1 MVSGLSLCCVTVT
14 CNHGTADCAM
24 FFVCGP
30 DAHIIL
36 FEAVISEEGY
46 LIFIDLWQV
55 ERAKAFLMLRKLLM
69 DHSSNLMM
77 SVYITAFIDIR
88 ERSIIC

>member
-46 LIFIDLWQV
+46 LI
-55 ERAKAFLMLRKLLM
+55 
-69 DHSSNLMM
+69 S
-77 SVYITAFIDIR
+77 
-88 ERSIIC
+88 

>member
-36 FEAVISEEGY
+36 FEAVIRRGISD
-46 LIFIDLWQV
+46 FHSLWQV
-55 ERAKAFLMLRKLLM
+55 ERAKAFLMLRKL
-69 DHSSNLMM
+69 HNGSQ
-77 SVYITAFIDIR
+77 
-88 ERSIIC
+88 

>member
-30 DAHIIL
+30 DTHIIL

-46 LIFIDLWQV
+46 LIFIV
-55 ERAKAFLMLRKLLM
+55 YGK
-69 DHSSNLMM
+69 SSEQRPFDA
-77 SVYITAFIDIR
+77 SKIA
-88 ERSIIC
+88 

>member
-36 FEAVISEEGY
+36 FNCH
-46 LIFIDLWQV
+46 
-55 ERAKAFLMLRKLLM
+55 K
-69 DHSSNLMM
+69 
-77 SVYITAFIDIR
+77 
-88 ERSIIC
+88 